1 VSPSAV
7 AAERRALPWVKLE
20 KQYVFDTV
28 GGKRTLAQLFE
39 GRSQLIVY
47 HFMWRWDLGQG
58 CASCSFFADHV
69 DGANIHLA
77 NHDVTFVAISR
88 GRLADLEAYR
98 KRLGWRFKLISS
110 YGSDFNYDYHVSFAK
125 EELARGKIYY
135 NYATIEDEKYLS
147 DELPGF
153 SVFYKDENGDVFHTY
168 SSYARGGD
176 LLLGAYN
183 FLDLTPKGRNEREI
197 MDWVKRND
205 EYESAGATIQRIADH
220 DAGVL
225 RHSHP
230 RIRQVA
236 RTQTVATF
244 RREHAGRSCR
254 CVRRRVYRRP
264 SW

>member
-1 VSPSAV
+1 MSSQGQSVPHRVVSREEWLTARKAHLKNEKALTHLRDLV
-7 AAERRALPWVKLE
+7 AAERRALPWVKIDKE
-20 KQYVFDTV
+20 YVFDTAE
-28 GGKRTLAQLFE
+28 GKRTLAQLFD

-58 CASCSFFADHV
+58 CSSCSFFADHV

-110 YGSDFNYDYHVSFAK
+110 YGSDFNYDFHVSFTK
-125 EELARGKIYY
+125 EELAKGKVYY
-135 NYATIEDEKYLS
+135 NYDMVEGF

-153 SVFYKDENGDVFHTY
+153 SIFYKDENGDVFHTY
-168 SSYARGGD
+168 SCYARGGD

-183 FLDLTPKGRNEREI
+183 FLDLTPKGRNEKEI

-205 EYESAGATIQRIADH
+205 EYEAGAAQSNCHA
-220 DAGVL
+220 
-225 RHSHP
+225 
-230 RIRQVA
+230 QA
-236 RTQTVATF
+236 RTSA
-244 RREHAGRSCR
+244 A
-254 CVRRRVYRRP
+254 
-264 SW
+264 

>member
-1 VSPSAV
+1 MSTNSSQKQTIGRVVSQEEWLAARKAHLKNEKALTRLRDLV
-7 AAERRALPWVKLE
+7 AAERRALPWVKVE
-20 KQYVFDTV
+20 KEYVFDTPE
-28 GGKRTLAQLFE
+28 GKKTLAQLFE

-88 GRLADLEAYR
+88 GRLAGLEAYR
-98 KRLGWRFKLISS
+98 KRLGWRFKLVSS
-110 YGSDFNYDYHVSFAK
+110 YGSDFNYDYHVSFTK
-125 EELARGKIYY
+125 EELARGRIYY

-153 SVFYKDENGDVFHTY
+153 SVFYKHGNGEVFHTY

-183 FLDLTPKGRNEREI
+183 FLDLPPKGRNEREI
-197 MDWVKRND
+197 MDWVRRND
-205 EYESAGATIQRIADH
+205 EYEAQAAQSEC
-220 DAGVL
+220 
-225 RHSHP
+225 HP
-230 RIRQVA
+230 HA
-236 RTQTVATF
+236 RTSA
-244 RREHAGRSCR
+244 A
-254 CVRRRVYRRP
+254 
-264 SW
+264 